1 MSGLADDVAALSQPV
16 PPDIAGARWRQTAD
30 STGVNVETPYIAA
43 TDWDGILN
51 HFGLD
56 PAAFEVV
63 ADTVKVSSWQ
73 QSKGLDD
80 GSRDMVWLYSYR
92 ARFRRRT
99 ANSIELDALA
109 AKWER
114 RLLAGAPAG
123 KVRRPKG
130 GTAYT
135 MLIADPQLGK
145 KRTAEAIDNWR
156 NGITAHVARMRRI
169 INAGHYKVSEV
180 VLAFMGD
187 ETEGVANNYANQ
199 AHTVEM
205 NLSKQ
210 LETDFS
216 LRVWSI
222 EQVATLGLPVLV
234 TSVYSNHGEYT
245 RNGGKDVV
253 TTKADN
259 SSTMIARL
267 VRELV
272 GRIPALSHVR
282 FNIADGNPDIVVEL
296 GGKRVQFSHG
306 HVAKG
311 RGSSTE
317 QRTKNAIER
326 QILGRTRELADVD
339 LFFVAH
345 YHHLYMLEF
354 EGRTLFGCPALE
366 AEQSSEY
373 MLEQY
378 GVWSRPGML
387 GLLVGTACGP
397 RGWAEPEVL

>member
-1 MSGLADDVAALSQPV
+1 MTALGDDVRAAAV
-16 PPDIAGARWRQTAD
+16 PPDVAGARWRQVATSSD
-30 STGVNVETPYIAA
+30 VEVETPYIAA

-56 PAAFEVV
+56 PGAFEVV
-63 ADTVKVSSWQ
+63 DDSVRVASWQ
-73 QSKGLDD
+73 QSKGLED
-80 GSRDMVWLYSYR
+80 GSRDKTWLYSYR
-92 ARFRRRT
+92 AKFRRRT
-99 ANSIELDALA
+99 ADTIALDALA

-114 RLLAGAPAG
+114 RLVGGVPAA
-123 KVRRPKG
+123 KVRRAKG
-130 GTAYT
+130 TSPAYVI
-135 MLIADPQLGK
+135 LPSDAQFGK
-145 KRTAEAIDNWR
+145 KRTGEAVENYR
-156 NGITAHVARMRRI
+156 RGITGHVERLRRI
-169 INAGHYKVSEV
+169 IDAGFWKPGEI
-180 VLAFMGD
+180 VLAFQGD
-187 ETEGVANNYANQ
+187 EIEGVANNYANQ

-205 NLSKQ
+205 NLSRQ
-210 LETDFS
+210 MELDFS
-216 LRVWSI
+216 LRVWAI
-222 EQVATLGLPVLV
+222 EQVAALGLPVLV
-234 TSVYSNHGEYT
+234 TSVISNHGEIT
-245 RNGGKDVV
+245 RNGSKDPV

-259 SSTMIARL
+259 ASTLIARL
-267 VRELV
+267 VKQLV
-272 GRIPALSHVR
+272 ERIPALSHVR
-282 FNIADGNPDIVVEL
+282 FNIAEGNPDIVTEV
-296 GGKRVQFSHG
+296 GGKLVLFSHG

-326 QILGRTRELADVD
+326 QILGRTKELVDVD

-345 YHHLYMLEF
+345 YHHLYLLEF

-397 RGWAEPEVL
+397 RGYAEPEVL